1 MCIILDANCFGDYRD
16 SRNKD
21 MQPIRKWLAE
31 RNGKIAY
38 SNTEKFQGEWEHSSL
53 DVNELNR
60 AGRLKLIPRE
70 SILDK
75 QSELEGMLESDDPH
89 IIALAIVAKI
99 KVLVVQ
105 RQPDEPLKGGRR
117 RARGADTALQRDFK
131 KWTRG
136 KIYVTA
142 AHKRLLTR
150 DTCP

>member
-1 MCIILDANCFGDYRD
+1 MV
-16 SRNKD
+16 
-21 MQPIRKWLAE
+21 AE

-105 RQPDEPLKGGRR
+105 RQPDEPLKVEDEGQEVPTLLYKGTSRSGLE
-117 RARGADTALQRDFK
+117 ARFM
-131 KWTRG
+131 
-136 KIYVTA
+136 
-142 AHKRLLTR
+142 
-150 DTCP
+150 